1 MKAMP
6 KAMVIVIVLL
16 SLLSLIPPKAYGEAK
31 ADRIT
36 IQVWEMKWES
46 DASHYSPETVLEED
60 GWLPIQAD
68 DPVTVKP
75 DEATGAWIKIDLPEI
90 ADRSGIYIKKMFGQN
105 VQVYLDSKL
114 IYDNKRSYRYDDY
127 RLLLPLSAEDTR
139 RSLLIHT
146 ETTMK
151 SLGIS
156 EEVVIGDYQQLT
168 SRFFKVD
175 ILDVVLGS
183 SFLFVSIVML
193 TCSFFLSR
201 QLLPAWYSLSTV
213 IISIG
218 LFIIIYSPFM
228 YTYYGTYGTAY
239 IFLFDV
245 AMIIFMPALTYY
257 FECMFG
263 SGPYGIIRKFRSAQ
277 VVYSLVSLFSIALY
291 DLYPNVFYPFYHIFT
306 GTLLG
311 ISLIIQ
317 FILIVGM
324 TIVYVVKGNK
334 DAIIISTGFS
344 LFAALAVSDLIF
356 YYTRDSQYTLYLWK
370 WGVVAFIFSLIV
382 LLGKRFTQNHEQIVR
397 YSKELEMYNYQL
409 QRSEKMEVI
418 SQLAASVAHEVRN
431 PLQVTR
437 GFLQLLSSSNQNE
450 KERSYLKLAIEE
462 LDRAATIITNYLT
475 FAKPQLEQ
483 IKVLNLAEEL
493 SHVEGILVPLA
504 NLQGGKIEIN
514 VPANLYVCGNSS
526 KLKQAVIN
534 LIKNS
539 IESLRGNG
547 RIHLWAYEKKGEIII
562 HIRDNGEGMEE
573 NMLKRLGEP
582 YFSNKS
588 KGTGLGL
595 MVTFRIIELMEGK
608 LEFKSEKGVGTEA
621 IIRFPAASEKMESA
635 MS

>member
-6 KAMVIVIVLL
+6 KAMVVLIVLL
-16 SLLSLIPPKAYGEAK
+16 SLLSLLPPKAYGEAK
-31 ADRIT
+31 VNRIAIT
-36 IQVWEMKWES
+36 VWEMKWEK
-46 DASHYSPETVLEED
+46 DANRISPQDVIRQG
-60 GWLPIQAD
+60 GWEPIQALE
-68 DPVTVKP
+68 PVTAKP
-75 DEATGAWIKIDLPEI
+75 QDATGAWIKIDLPEI
-90 ADRSGIYIKKMFGQN
+90 ADRSGIYIKKLYGQN
-105 VQVYLDSKL
+105 VQVYLKSEL
-114 IYDNKRSYRYDDY
+114 IYENKRSYRYDDY
-127 RLLLPLSAEDTR
+127 RLLLPLNAGDSGN
-139 RSLLIHT
+139 SILIHT
-146 ETTMK
+146 DTTMK

-156 EEVVIGDYQQLT
+156 DEVVIGDYQELT
-168 SRFFKVD
+168 SSFFKVD
-175 ILDVVLGS
+175 ILDIVLGS
-183 SFLFVSIVML
+183 SFLFVSVVML
-193 TCSFFLSR
+193 ACSFFLSR

-218 LFIIIYSPFM
+218 CFIIIYSPFM
-228 YTYYGTYGTAY
+228 YTYYGGYGAAY
-239 IFLFDV
+239 IFFFDM
-245 AMIIFMPALTYY
+245 AMVIFTPALTYY

-263 SGPYGIIRKFRSAQ
+263 CGPYGIIRKFRKVQMFYSAIS
-277 VVYSLVSLFSIALY
+277 VVSILSY
-291 DLYPNVFYPFYHIFT
+291 HLYPDVFYPFYHIFT
-306 GTLLG
+306 ATLLG
-311 ISLIIQ
+311 LSLIIQ
-317 FILIVGM
+317 FVLIVGM

-334 DAIIISTGFS
+334 DAVIISTGFTM
-344 LFAALAVSDLIF
+344 FAVLTVSDLLF
-356 YYTRDSQYTLYLWK
+356 YYSRDGQYTLYLWK

-437 GFLQLLSSSNQNE
+437 GFLQLLNSSNQNVKE
-450 KERSYLKLAIEE
+450 KSYLKLAIEE

-483 IKVLNLAEEL
+483 VNRLDLAEEL
-493 SHVEGILVPLA
+493 SHVEGILIPLA

-514 VPANLYVCGNSS
+514 VPANLYVYGNSS
-526 KLKQAVIN
+526 KLKQAIIN

-582 YFSNKS
+582 YFSNKT

-595 MVTFRIIELMEGK
+595 MVTFRIIELMDGK
-608 LEFKSEKGVGTEA
+608 LEFRSEKGVGTEA
-621 IIRFPAASEKMESA
+621 IIRFPAAA
-635 MS
+635 AQ